1 MIIHRL
7 PLAVIALLA
16 QWLTAS
22 RAAAQTPAP
31 DTLRLTALH
40 RRALDADPRRRQT
53 DLLSEQTRLRLRS
66 IGVERMPTLAVEGAA
81 QYQSDVARIPITA
94 PGVPLPTPPHDT
106 YDARLAANQ
115 RLFDPTLVARRSLE
129 SAQLSLEQS
138 RMATALYAVRQ
149 QVNEAFFS
157 ALRAQAQVD
166 ELASA
171 VTDLE
176 AQLRLAAARV
186 REGSV
191 LPSEE
196 RAIRAELLQRRQL
209 VAEWTVARGAALAV
223 LAALTGVSA
232 DSGSVLLAP
241 DLADDVARAR
251 AAMGDA
257 RVRPE
262 YVQFARFRDVLA
274 SQERVR
280 AAQDRPRVSA
290 FGRIGYGRPGL
301 NPLNDTFDS
310 YWLAGVQLQWNP
322 WTWGT
327 SRRDRAVLALQREIV
342 ATEEQ
347 VFTEQVRRATT
358 QDLASIDR
366 LESALATDDDIIT
379 LRERIAEETR
389 ARFAEA
395 AVTSAEYV
403 DRQTDVLSARMT
415 RATHRVELAQAR
427 ARLLT
432 TLGIEVR

>member
-1 MIIHRL
+1 MIIRRL
-7 PLAVIALLA
+7 PWAVMALLA
-16 QWLTAS
+16 QCLTAS
-22 RAAAQTPAP
+22 RATAQTRAP
-31 DTLRLTALH
+31 DTLRLTALL
-40 RRALDADPRRRQT
+40 RTALDADPRRRQT
-53 DLLSEQTRLRLRS
+53 DLLNEQTRLRLRS
-66 IGVERMPTLAVEGAA
+66 IGVERLPTLAVEAMA
-81 QYQSDVARIPITA
+81 QYQSDVARIPISL
-94 PGVPLPTPPHDT
+94 PGVTLPTPPHDT

-115 RLFDPTLVARRSLE
+115 RLFDPTLGARRSLE
-129 SAQLSLEQS
+129 SAQLALEQS
-138 RMATALYAVRQ
+138 RVATTLYAVRQ
-149 QVNEAFFS
+149 QVNDAFFS

-166 ELASA
+166 EVASA

-186 REGSV
+186 REGSA

-209 VAEWTVARGAALAV
+209 VAEWNVSSNAALAV
-223 LAALTGVSA
+223 LAALTGVAA
-232 DSGSVLLAP
+232 DSASVLLAP

-251 AAMGDA
+251 AAIGDPRA
-257 RVRPE
+257 RPE
-262 YVQFARFRDVLA
+262 YEQFARSRDALA
-274 SQERVR
+274 GQERVR

-290 FGRIGYGRPGL
+290 FGRVGYGRPGL
-301 NPLNDTFDS
+301 NPLNDKFDS

-342 ATEEQ
+342 ASEEQ
-347 VFTEQVRRATT
+347 AFTEQVRRATT

-366 LESALATDDDIIT
+366 LESALTTDDDIIA